1 MSDLTCLMPERGS
14 CIYLFGWEQ
23 NNDAKDCSTEQD
35 PLLSLRKA
43 LSLFCT
49 STCQWENTNRCCPSQ
64 RWTKATMKDK
74 SKTER
79 QHLSPSHRGEEGGAS
94 NACGLWHTVLYYHWI
109 LDERWYVMRWHEMI
123 TWAANKNFKSTKISV
138 ATRSSCPF
146 LHVGLL

>member
-79 QHLSPSHRGEEGGAS
+79 QHLSPSHRGEEGGGKQRMRPLA
-94 NACGLWHTVLYYHWI
+94 YYVPLGYATSDGMWCAGMKW
-109 LDERWYVMRWHEMI
+109 LHEPPI
-123 TWAANKNFKSTKISV
+123 KISKV
-138 ATRSSCPF
+138 RKSASQRGVLVHFCMLVCF
-146 LHVGLL
+146 K